1 MTTFHDTQYERG
13 KVEILTT
20 LAHELRNR
28 LQTILFAASDMEK
41 KGAGARAV
49 SRAGA
54 LIEGQVSQLLRLV
67 DDLFDV
73 GQWTTGKLSMRRERT
88 NLASVVN
95 MAVDTCHPAIVEGAH
110 KLVLRLPPQAVYVQA
125 DPLRLAQVLVNL
137 IDNSAKYSEHC
148 GQIVVSVERDANDA
162 IIRIQDDGMGIPADF
177 LPHVFDL
184 FVQADHSMERP
195 HGGLGIGLSLVKR
208 IVELHGGTVEA
219 QSAGP
224 GCGSVFTV
232 HLPAEPSSDYFVG
245 CYRYSSAVG
254 SNVSMTGNSRIAYRS
269 NSRRTSDILLRT
281 R

>member
-13 KVEILTT
+13 KVEILST

-28 LQTILFAASDMEK
+28 LQAILFTASDMET
-41 KGAGARAV
+41 KGAGARAA
-49 SRAGA
+49 SRARA

-88 NLASVVN
+88 NLASVVK

-110 KLVLRLPPQAVYVQA
+110 KLVLRLPSQPVYVQA

-137 IDNSAKYSEHC
+137 IDNSAKYSERC
-148 GQIVVSVERDANDA
+148 GQIVVSVERDANNA
-162 IIRIQDDGMGIPADF
+162 IIRIQDDGIGIPAD
-177 LPHVFDL
+177 LIPHVFDL
-184 FVQADHSMERP
+184 FVQAVHSMERP
-195 HGGLGIGLSLVKR
+195 HGGLGIGLSLVKQ

-219 QSAGP
+219 QSRGP

-232 HLPAEPSSDYFVG
+232 RLPAEST
-245 CYRYSSAVG
+245 
-254 SNVSMTGNSRIAYRS
+254 SMHRC
-269 NSRRTSDILLRT
+269 
-281 R
+281 